1 MSTPARE
8 RLREL
13 VTDFYH
19 GLITEESYQEQRTVL
34 LDDIDGFNNSAAE
47 TAKAPPKAAPAPEP
61 ARAEPEPVR
70 ADEKASSEK
79 SGGVSPAVWA
89 GAAVVVIAAAA
100 GAFLFLGGSET
111 PDVPEKDAFDAAPS
125 VASQDRGETILGQFL
140 DQNVWSR
147 DSLANLSIAWNA
159 LDDEQREVAI
169 GSRTYRRMTS
179 RLHQRIREELA
190 LDATTSPRL
199 NAMIDLAATLGTP
212 YTDVPGRS
220 VSPTP
225 PPPADPLFDPADVE
239 PAVEAAAVEDSIA
252 DDPVVDTAP
261 TPAPDPIASQEPTP
275 ETPAAQAVEAP
286 ASTPEPAQNE
296 PASVVPAV
304 ARDVADLCPASLANS
319 RRPYCR
325 DALAAGGEGPALVV
339 LSPGDFEMGSTRR
352 AEERPPHNV
361 TIAQPIAVSVF
372 EVTAAE
378 YQQFCVMSGAACPDS
393 PWQDDDAPVVMV
405 SWDDA
410 NAYAAWLS
418 QETGFTYR
426 LPTEAEWEYAAR
438 GGTSTPYYFGDEIT
452 PSSAHSSVNGPV
464 DEPLPASSRTVNRN
478 PFRIFHMSGNVRE
491 WVADGWRDN
500 YSVPATNTGT
510 ERVVRGGSFGDP
522 AIDLRSSARKPLAQD
537 HRDAETG
544 FRVVREISLSK

>member
-1 MSTPARE
+1 MTMPARE

-19 GLITEESYQEQRTVL
+19 GLITEESYQEQRKAL
-34 LDDIDGFNNSAAE
+34 LDDIDGFNTAAAE
-47 TAKAPPKAAPAPEP
+47 TAKAPPKPVPPASEPLRTEPAPASP
-61 ARAEPEPVR
+61 
-70 ADEKASSEK
+70 DEMVEEK
-79 SGGVSPAVWA
+79 RSGGVPPAVWA
-89 GAAVVVIAAAA
+89 GVAVVAIAAAA

-111 PDVPEKDAFDAAPS
+111 PDAPEEATPDAAPS
-125 VASQDRGETILGQFL
+125 VASQDRGETILVQFL
-140 DQNVWSR
+140 EQNVWSR

-159 LDDEQREVAI
+159 LDDEQREVAS

-190 LDATTSPRL
+190 LDTATSPRL
-199 NAMIDLAATLGTP
+199 NAMLDLASTLDAP
-212 YTDVPGRS
+212 YTDALGRS
-220 VSPTP
+220 VSPAP
-225 PPPADPLFDPADVE
+225 PPPSDPLFDPGEVEPVVEASASEDAIADEPFAEETAAPSPEPIVSQQQVPESPAPETRKAPAPVPEQSEPTAAAPAIAQDVE
-239 PAVEAAAVEDSIA
+239 
-252 DDPVVDTAP
+252 
-261 TPAPDPIASQEPTP
+261 
-275 ETPAAQAVEAP
+275 
-286 ASTPEPAQNE
+286 
-296 PASVVPAV
+296 
-304 ARDVADLCPASLANS
+304 DLCPASLANS

-325 DALAAGGEGPALVV
+325 DALATGGEGPTLVV
-339 LSPGDFEMGSTRR
+339 LSPGNFEMGSTRR

-361 TIAQPIAVSVF
+361 SITEPVALSVF
-372 EVTAAE
+372 EVTVAE

-393 PWQDDDAPVVMV
+393 PWPEDDAPVVMV

-418 QETGFTYR
+418 EETGFTYR

-438 GGTSTPYYFGDEIT
+438 GGTNTPYYFGDEIT

-478 PFRIFHMSGNVRE
+478 PFKLFHMSGNVRE
-491 WVADGWRDN
+491 WVADGWRDD
-500 YSVPATNTGT
+500 YSVPATNTGP

-544 FRVVREISLSK
+544 FRVVREISVPK